1 MTMHQAC
8 LDIIAYG
15 KRMSQERLSPGTS
28 GNLSVFD
35 PTTGHM
41 AISPSGINYFEIT
54 PEDIVIL
61 DLDGNTVHGHRKPS
75 SEWALHAAFYKH
87 KPEVRGVVHTHSLYA
102 TTLAVVGKPIE
113 AVHYVIG
120 DAGVDTIPCAPYV
133 TFGTQELA
141 DVTMEACGDSHAV
154 LLGNHGVLTCGNS
167 LQSAYSLACN
177 VEYLAQ
183 LQYQALSIGAPN
195 ILTKAQMDTVLEKF
209 TTYGQQPTATKT

>member
-1 MTMHQAC
+1 MDMEQAR
-8 LDIIAYG
+8 LAIIAFG
-15 KRMSQERLSPGTS
+15 QRMSTERLSPGTS
-28 GNLSVFD
+28 GNLSVYD

-41 AISPSGINYFEIT
+41 AISPSGINYFEIS

-61 DLDGNTVHGHRKPS
+61 DLNGTVLHGHRKPS

-87 KPEVRGVVHTHSLYA
+87 KPQARGVVHTHSLYA
-102 TTLAVVGKPIE
+102 TTFSIVGKPIE

-141 DVTMEACGDSHAV
+141 DVTLETCGDSNAV
-154 LLGNHGVLTCGNS
+154 LLGNHGVLACGSS

-183 LQYQALSIGAPN
+183 LQYQALSIGTPN
-195 ILTKAQMDTVLEKF
+195 ILTPQQMETVLEQF
-209 TTYGQQPTATKT
+209 TTYGQQPK